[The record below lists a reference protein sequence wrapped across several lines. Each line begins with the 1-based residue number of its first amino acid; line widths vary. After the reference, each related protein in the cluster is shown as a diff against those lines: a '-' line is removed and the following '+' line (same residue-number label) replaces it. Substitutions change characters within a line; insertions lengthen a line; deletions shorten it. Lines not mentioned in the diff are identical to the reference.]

1 MCVSATRGALFARA
15 DFLGVIAAAAAPF
28 AHPQAAAAAEGLG
41 TGAVSL
47 PPAPANM
54 TPGNARAAAIAAR
67 SPLVQATYGYVL
79 ALARS
84 LGDTLLRESVL
95 ELLSDPA
102 PHFMRAYPTL
112 ASRAAARDQLAAI
125 GAVPADAPVEGIFP
139 ANTLGRDAAPQPFW
153 ATPGSG
159 QDSHHAYPGGLSL
172 HELFNA
178 RMAVNFASVYDR
190 MYLTGRPANR
200 DVLIGAA
207 LYHDILKSVVFQWN
221 DDGTLFKEIQ
231 IGGTGGHHVLSGAEA
246 IARRRD
252 PQFVIALLSAHAA
265 PSLGDEE
272 KVVAWA
278 RASALLAGVD
288 PVEYNLLRRDG
299 DRYVLAGY
307 AQMEAFINHLSD
319 HDYVISVHAMHEIT
333 PQLRRVAPRYGLD
346 PASAQFTWWR
356 NALLA
361 NASAIGLY
369 NVLAREGERGFDR
382 QVAQIAGRTA
392 GL

>member
-1 MCVSATRGALFARA
+1 MIAT
-15 DFLGVIAAAAAPF
+15 AAAPLGR
-28 AHPQAAAAAEGLG
+28 PEAAAAAEALG
-41 TGAVSL
+41 TGAGSIPL
-47 PPAPANM
+47 PPAPPDM

-67 SPLVQATYGYVL
+67 SPLVQATHGYL
-79 ALARS
+79 QMLARS
-84 LGDTLLRESVL
+84 IGDALLRESVL

-102 PHFMRAYPTL
+102 PRFMRAYPTL
-112 ASRAAARDQLAAI
+112 ASRTAARDKLAAI
-125 GAVPADAPVEGIFP
+125 GAVAADAPVEGIFP
-139 ANTLGRDAAPQPFW
+139 ANTLGRERAPQPFW
-153 ATPGSG
+153 STPGSA
-159 QDSHHAYPGGLSL
+159 QDSHHAYPGGLAI

-178 RMAVNFASVYDR
+178 RMAVNFVTVYDR
-190 MYLTGRPANR
+190 MYLSGRSLSR
-200 DVLIGAA
+200 DAVIGAA

-221 DDGTLFKEIQ
+221 DDGTLFKEFP
-231 IGGTGGHHVLSGAEA
+231 IGGTGAHHVLSGAEA
-246 IARRRD
+246 IVRRRD

-307 AQMEAFINHLSD
+307 AQMEAFVNHLSD
-319 HDYVISVHAMHEIT
+319 HDYVLSVHAVHEVL

-346 PASAQFTWWR
+346 PATAQFTWWR

-369 NVLAREGERGFDR
+369 HALSREGERSFDR
-382 QVAQIAGRTA
+382 QVGQIASRMPA
-392 GL
+392 P